1 MDAHHQ
7 QIIGDGNVVSS
18 LVFQSSNEMAFTAQ
32 YEGGR
37 REGSFEGDSEFRMV
51 EIDRKQRRNWDILGA
66 GTLVLPSYLPST
78 GPPT

>member
-37 REGSFEGDSEFRMV
+37 REGTGRYVLLMG
-51 EIDRKQRRNWDILGA
+51 IKQPLSRD
-66 GTLVLPSYLPST
+66 
-78 GPPT
+78 